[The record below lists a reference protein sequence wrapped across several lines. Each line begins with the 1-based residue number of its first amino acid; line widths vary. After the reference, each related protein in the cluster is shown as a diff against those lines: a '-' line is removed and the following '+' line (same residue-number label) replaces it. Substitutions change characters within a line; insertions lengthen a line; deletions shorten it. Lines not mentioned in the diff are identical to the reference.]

1 MPTAAPSSSST
12 ERSAGPRTWRI
23 FVALAAFATIGFIV
37 FSVLRD
43 PRTAEAR
50 PGPFA
55 IECFA
60 PKGTVARFG
69 EFRAR
74 GAKPPGGWFRFEC
87 FDATQPTDA
96 PAVLVNDHRLET
108 VWTPTQAELLTL
120 PEHVRWRIS
129 AVSADGKVLDSKECE
144 ATRAQ

>member
-1 MPTAAPSSSST
+1 MATAAPSPSSS
-12 ERSAGPRTWRI
+12 ERPAGPRTWRVLLA
-23 FVALAAFATIGFIV
+23 VAGLATIAFIV

-43 PRTAEAR
+43 PRAAEAR
-50 PGPFA
+50 PGPFGV
-55 IECFA
+55 ECFA

-87 FDATQPTDA
+87 FDATKPADA
-96 PAVLVNDHRLET
+96 PPVLVNDHRLET
-108 VWTPTQAELLTL
+108 NWTPTQAELLTL
-120 PEHVRWRIS
+120 PERVRWRIS
-129 AVSADGKVLDSKECE
+129 AVSADGVVLDSKECE